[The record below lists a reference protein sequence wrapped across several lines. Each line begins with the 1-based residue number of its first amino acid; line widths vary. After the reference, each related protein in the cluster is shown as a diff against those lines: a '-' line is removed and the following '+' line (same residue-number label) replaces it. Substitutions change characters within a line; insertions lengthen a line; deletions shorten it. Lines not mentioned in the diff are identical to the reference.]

1 MVPPTSSAAWI
12 SSGWP
17 GTIPIRITRH
27 ANDIFSFSGWTALG
41 SRRQVSPPSSL
52 RKTPTGEVPA

>member
-12 SSGWP
+12 RSGWP
-17 GTIPIRITRH
+17 GTMPMRITRQ
-27 ANDIFSFSGWTALG
+27 ANDIFSLSGCTALA
-41 SRRQVSPPSSL
+41 SRVQVSPPSSL